1 MSQDASLFATT
12 HWSVVV
18 AAGDA
23 GSPQAREA
31 LERLCQSY
39 WYPLY
44 AYVRRLGRSPHDAQD
59 LTQEFFLQL
68 LEHSYLARADPRK
81 GRFRSFLLV
90 ALNHFLTNAWHRA
103 HALKRGGAFSFL
115 SWEQCAP
122 EERYR
127 TEPFATENPEHL
139 FEQRWAM
146 TVIEQ
151 AVSRLRREFIEAG
164 REQEFDA
171 LKVVLTGDRPAVP
184 YAGLAERLGTT
195 EAAVKM
201 TVLRMRR
208 RFGEV
213 LREEVAQTVAD
224 PAAIDDEL
232 RHLLAVLGASGR
244 A

>member
-23 GSPQAREA
+23 GSPQAHEA

-68 LEHSYLARADPRK
+68 LEHGYLARADPRK

-90 ALNHFLTNAWHRA
+90 ALNHFLTNEWHRA

-127 TEPFATENPEHL
+127 AEPFATENPEHL

-151 AVSRLRREFIEAG
+151 ALSRLRREFIEAS

-171 LKVVLTGDRPAVP
+171 LKVVLTGDRLAVP
-184 YAGLAERLGTT
+184 YAGLAERLSTT

-213 LREEVAQTVAD
+213 LREEVAHTVAD
-224 PAAIDDEL
+224 PAEIDDEL
-232 RHLLAVLGASGR
+232 RHLLAVLAASGE